1 MSTASVTIRVDDAT
15 KRAAS
20 AIAEDFGFDLSSITR
35 AFYKQI
41 VREQRIPLSLE
52 YPRPNKESLDSIRDA
67 DATIAEGK
75 PGYTSAEDMFN
86 AIGI

>member
-1 MSTASVTIRVDDAT
+1 MATASVTVRVDDAT

-52 YPRPNKESLDSIRDA
+52 YPQPNKESMDSIREA
-67 DATIAEGK
+67 EEIIAEGRS
-75 PGYTSAEDMFN
+75 GYATAEEMFN
-86 AIGI
+86 AMGV